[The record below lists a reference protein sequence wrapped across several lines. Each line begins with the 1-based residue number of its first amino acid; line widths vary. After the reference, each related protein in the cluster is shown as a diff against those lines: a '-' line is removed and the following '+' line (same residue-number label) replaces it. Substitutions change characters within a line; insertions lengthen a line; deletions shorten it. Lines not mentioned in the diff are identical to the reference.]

1 MLDNKDAALAA
12 YAIFKCLEEKQLKF
26 ANHGTFDSVAV
37 SRNGVEGFWIF
48 TVEEEPFFLPKEVL
62 EGLTAS
68 PEGITPAKVA
78 RLQDVFPDAP
88 AEPAAPVAAAP
99 TETRSLTWDT
109 PDIQRRLLDI
119 VAEAQ
124 AADTRYIR
132 VISKSKTGKQTSL
145 ARIAQ
150 GANAEVVIK
159 TIQSARSKTKERTV
173 MAEVLK
179 KNLKRSMAR
188 SFPFE
193 LRLGSQ

>member
-1 MLDNKDAALAA
+1 VFDSKDAVLAA
-12 YAIFKCLEEKQLKF
+12 YAIYRSLEEKKIQF
-26 ANHGTFDSVAV
+26 RNHGTFESVEAT
-37 SRNGVEGFWIF
+37 RDGVPGFWILMA
-48 TVEEEPFFLPKEVL
+48 EEIFFLPKDVL
-62 EGLTAS
+62 EGLTAAPS
-68 PEGITPAKVA
+68 GLTPAKAA
-78 RLQDVFPDAP
+78 RLQDVLPDATSP
-88 AEPAAPVAAAP
+88 SVGNK
-99 TETRSLTWDT
+99 SLTWDT

-145 ARIAQ
+145 ARIAP
-150 GANAEVVIK
+150 GANAETVIK
-159 TIQSARSKTKERTV
+159 TIQNARSKTKERTV

-193 LRLGSQ
+193 LR